1 MKTLLFA
8 PAVCNLAEVTRAIDM
23 AKACKDDFNI
33 LFLSYGGDF
42 EKEII
47 KEGFE
52 VRKLS
57 PQMTPERIDKF
68 YKVDKGESFDDFFTV
83 DELTQRVESEMA
95 LYEEV
100 KPVAVI
106 TGFCLSVPIS
116 TKAAGVPL
124 VWVIQSTWTKE
135 YYDSG
140 WATCPDALDF
150 PLLRF
155 IPDRIMNKIS
165 EPFMEF
171 VYWAFI
177 GPFNKTAKKFG
188 VKPFKSMFD
197 LWDSEYVLL
206 AEPPGFSGLKDL
218 PSEYHYIGPLIG
230 KLDMDIPDE
239 ILNMPKDLPIVYF
252 AMGSSGTGEIIAKIV
267 EGFEGQPFRVI
278 APVKAHV
285 EKLGVKAPSNVLLTD
300 WLPAHKVNPLAD
312 ITVIHGG
319 IGTVMTACLAGL
331 PVVGVGMQ
339 PEQEANLECL
349 VRRGFAIRIKKMR
362 VTPEKINEA
371 INKLLKDDEAKRK
384 AKECKTEIEEWDDP
398 DRIREF
404 FVSTFDAVQV

>member
-8 PAVCNLAEVTRAIDM
+8 PAACNLAEVTRAIDM

-42 EKEII
+42 EKEIV
-47 KEGFE
+47 KEGFS
-52 VRKLS
+52 VRKLE
-57 PQMTPERIDKF
+57 PQMTPERIEKF

-83 DELTQRVESEMA
+83 DELTQRVESELA

-100 KPVAVI
+100 KPAAVI
-106 TGFCLSVPIS
+106 TGFCLSIPIS
-116 TKAAGVPL
+116 ARVAGVPL
-124 VWVIQSTWTKE
+124 VWVIQSTWIKE

-140 WATCPDALDF
+140 MATCPDVLDF

-155 IPDRIMNKIS
+155 IPDRLLNKLS
-165 EPFMEF
+165 EPLMEF
-171 VYWAFI
+171 IYWAFI
-177 GPFNKTAKKFG
+177 GPFSKTAEKFG
-188 VKPFKSMFD
+188 TKSFKSMFD
-197 LWDSEYVLL
+197 LWDCEHVLL

-218 PSEYHYIGPLIG
+218 PSRYHYIGPLIG
-230 KLDMDIPDE
+230 KLDMEIPEE

-252 AMGSSGTGEIIAKIV
+252 AMGSSGTAEIIAKIL

-278 APVKAHV
+278 SPVKALV
-285 EKLGVKAPSNVLLTD
+285 EKLNVKVPSNVIATG
-300 WLPAHKVNPLAD
+300 WLPAHKVNPMAD

-319 IGTVMTACLAGL
+319 IGTVMTACLAGA

-339 PEQEANLECL
+339 VEQEANLECL
-349 VRRGFAIRIKKMR
+349 VRRGFAIRIKKLR

-371 INKLLKDDEAKRK
+371 IIKLLNDEEAKRK
-384 AKECKTEIEEWDDP
+384 AKEFQKEIQEWDNP
-398 DRIREF
+398 NKVREF
-404 FVSTFDAVQV
+404 FVKHFT